1 MVMIEYNI
9 NEFINS
15 INSYKSWLTDEP
27 NNAALL
33 DARQINFSRTRF
45 NAGCLSG
52 DRLTDAMICDLFL
65 KGTSGANPW
74 LTISKRKEVYTGS
87 HISYSKVR
95 NAFEYLKEAGLIEV
109 IGGFYD
115 RREGGS
121 SARTRIR
128 ARERLIAIIK
138 ERIVD
143 AKLSKYRATEIDLHP
158 DDEPR
163 LDVIIVDGS
172 EPAIGS
178 RLDRDTKVLKI
189 SLKKINANNLK
200 HQISHFTADTT
211 RIILRRIFNSKDL
224 KQGGRFY
231 DGFWMSL
238 PKEERAKILINGNP
252 VIELD
257 YGATHIKML
266 YDIATVSMPEDPY
279 IICGYDRKCVKTLL
293 LMMVNSSSRSGAIKA
308 YITEQKKRQHKP
320 TEKQLPFHTY
330 EELNCLAEKLLAKHR
345 AISEHFYS
353 GIGISLQ
360 TLDADMAERV
370 MLRFIRATGGSTAI
384 LPVHESFIVDKRY
397 KEDLMEIMLDEFK
410 NSTVKQAI
418 AKQAATYRTYEQI
431 RDAGDLFVKTD
442 APWEAIH
449 KFTSSGKYDE
459 QDAIKIL
466 YESSI

>member
-1 MVMIEYNI
+1 MTRLEAS
-9 NEFINS
+9 E
-15 INSYKSWLTDEP
+15 K
-27 NNAALL
+27 LL
-33 DARQINFSRTRF
+33 ND
-45 NAGCLSG
+45 
-52 DRLTDAMICDLFL
+52 
-65 KGTSGANPW
+65 
-74 LTISKRKEVYTGS
+74 
-87 HISYSKVR
+87 
-95 NAFEYLKEAGLIEV
+95 
-109 IGGFYD
+109 
-115 RREGGS
+115 
-121 SARTRIR
+121 
-128 ARERLIAIIK
+128 
-138 ERIVD
+138 VD
-143 AKLSKYRATEIDLHP
+143 AAIKSASLSLYRATEIDIHP
-158 DDEPR
+158 EDETR

-211 RIILRRIFNSKDL
+211 RIIPRRIFNSKDL

-320 TEKQLPFHTY
+320 PEKQLPFHTN

-418 AKQAATYRTYEQI
+418 AKQAATHRTYEQI

-466 YESSI
+466 YESFV